1 MRSCLVEV
9 LEIDIEHPLE
19 VPHMQDEQMVE
30 TLPSHTA
37 QETLADRIRSRG
49 VIRRCEDLDVTRLS
63 NPREGHAILA
73 IVITDEVLRSHAKGG
88 GLP

>member
-1 MRSCLVEV
+1 
-9 LEIDIEHPLE
+9 
-19 VPHMQDEQMVE
+19 MQDEQMVE

-88 GLP
+88 GLPKRYARSKHP